1 MDRMSYQNLERLPAP
16 FQGSPYLGGE
26 ILNAVQYMCSMN
38 LSRYAKRNARGKM
51 QILAS
56 IIEVCTMGQKKKTHI
71 IYKSHLSGRQGQH
84 YIDVLLRKG
93 LIIQDSSDDVSG
105 VYRTTQK
112 GREYLS
118 HYHRMMELIEDKEE
132 EEELEEENSQHFFI
146 SGSKE
151 LSFSLT

>member
-1 MDRMSYQNLERLPAP
+1 
-16 FQGSPYLGGE
+16 
-26 ILNAVQYMCSMN
+26 MN

-71 IYKSHLSGRQGQH
+71 IYKSNLSGRQGQH

-93 LIIQDSSDDVSG
+93 LIIQDLSNDVSG

-118 HYHRMMELIEDKEE
+118 HYHRIMELIEDKEE
-132 EEELEEENSQHFFI
+132 EQEEENSQHFFI

-151 LSFSLT
+151 LAFSLT